1 MKKFIL
7 ILFITL
13 FNPQM
18 VRADSICEREA
29 YNRCLQLY
37 ETSAQQ
43 RQTAKNLNMSKT
55 EYCRRLAEQYCTPI
69 DE

>member
-1 MKKFIL
+1 MKKIL
-7 ILFITL
+7 CVLYAVLFGTNIVNAGT
-13 FNPQM
+13 
-18 VRADSICEREA
+18 CEQQA
-29 YNRCLQLY
+29 YNKCLQLY

-43 RQTAKNLNMSKT
+43 RQAAKNLNMSKT